1 MKEVL
6 PSAREYLT
14 DPDSNIKVASLLMME
29 LPSAG
34 GTPQYVHY
42 TDYPRDLV
50 FNNIPYLS
58 GKLKSVSAHRQ
69 DTKLTVGNI
78 TFTLSGVDS
87 DEVFRLVRDGVSF
100 IDRQVTIYQAIIKPD
115 GTILPVDSE
124 TNGPILFFSGKITAG
139 SIKEGQGEGN
149 SSASTSSIVWTC
161 ANEFYDFEQVN
172 GRLTDDATHRGLEII
187 DGKLVA
193 TNSAKKDEY
202 KEDLGFFHSN
212 KSVTILAKYQ
222 TQEKRYR
229 MKTKKRLFGLS
240 KSYSLE
246 EYYETVTKEIDIDF
260 NLTAKFIP
268 VVYGVQHIPGIPVFA
283 DTLKDDPNIVYVVYA
298 FAEGEIDGF
307 LDFAFGDTPMI
318 CYDDKDSEDRTCFGR
333 KRFAGDTMHR
343 LASGIPTTSPTVHGE
358 KYEYDDG
365 NGDITMWVY
374 HGKSDQEAS
383 KVLVDIAAK
392 EGFLLQSELEHKEGY
407 WDSRF
412 RLLDTAYAVVR
423 FTINENR
430 TDIPEVSATIQ
441 GKKVRVYNSDGTFDD
456 SKTSLNP
463 VWQLVDYMRS
473 PIYGAGIPL
482 SKIPIDF
489 TLRTAKLLDT
499 IDTSYES
506 DWLSYWR
513 YIGWT
518 NQSAENRQM
527 IQTNVILETSTSV
540 FKNIESMLEA
550 FSGALNNFAGEYRIT
565 TESYDSN
572 PRKLH
577 FTDTIGNLELQ
588 DVTARNKYNSVQ
600 ASIIDPGLG
609 WKTNSVSFFNSEFKR
624 GDRGLD
630 KRMNLSFAYIT
641 NYYCARSVAA
651 RELKRSRYAREL
663 KLTVPYYML
672 GIEVNDAIAFTYDR
686 YGWKDKYFLVKT
698 VSNTIGGKIELT
710 LIERDKS
717 VFINSE
723 QVEQDTST
731 PPTWETL
738 VTPPRSLEYVPYID
752 KPLNPDNVIGKNGD
766 LRWKPSTTSSIIY
779 YTVKISG
786 EVDPRIVTNN
796 GESLDSYIVMELKG
810 MAPDTY
816 TIEVRAVDMYGRRSS
831 PAVLVVDINA
841 AVNLNKVQNLTLL
854 NRAPNSLNEWIG
866 KDVLAKW
873 DRISEEVNNEIPDL
887 FYRFQV
893 LHPTNHETIYDGKTT
908 NGNRHIFTY
917 ADNRKEYGIREGT
930 PGVYRNLDVRVRAEG
945 INGESSVQ
953 WTYIDD

>member
-6 PSAREYLT
+6 PSAKEYLT
-14 DPDSNIKVASLLMME
+14 NPDSSIRVASLLMME

-69 DTKLTVGNI
+69 DTKLTVGNV
-78 TFTLSGVDS
+78 TFTLTGVDS
-87 DEVFRLVRDGVSF
+87 EEVFRLVKDGVSF
-100 IDRQVTIYQAIIKPD
+100 IDRQVTIHQAIIKPD

-124 TNGPILFFSGKITAG
+124 TNGPLLFFAGKITAG
-139 SIKEGQGEGN
+139 SIKEGKGEGN
-149 SSASTSSIVWTC
+149 SQSSTSSITWTC

-172 GRLTDDATHRGLEII
+172 GRLTDDATHRGLEVI
-187 DGKLVA
+187 DGELTA
-193 TNSAKKDEY
+193 TNAAKKEDY
-202 KEDLGFFHSN
+202 KDDLGFYHSN

-229 MKTKKRLFGLS
+229 MKSKKRLFGLS
-240 KSYSLE
+240 KSYSME

-268 VVYGVQHIPGIPVFA
+268 VVYGVQQIPGIPVFA
-283 DTLKDDPNIVYVVYA
+283 DALKDDPNMVYVVYA
-298 FAEGEIDGF
+298 FSEGEIDGF
-307 LDFAFGDTPMI
+307 LDFSFGDTPMI
-318 CYDDKDSEDRTCFGR
+318 CYDDKDSKDRTCFGR
-333 KRFAGDTMHR
+333 KKFAGDTMHR
-343 LASGIPTTSPTVHGE
+343 LASGIPTTSPTIHGE

-374 HGKSDQEAS
+374 HGKSDQTACE
-383 KVLVDIAAK
+383 VLVDLAK
-392 EGFLLQSELEHKEGY
+392 ENKFLLQDDMENPETY
-407 WDSRF
+407 WDDRF

-430 TDIPEVSATIQ
+430 TEIPEVSATLQ
-441 GKKVRVYNSDGTFDD
+441 GRKVRVYTQDGTFDD

-463 VWQLVDYMRS
+463 VWQLVDYLRS
-473 PIYGAGIPL
+473 PIFGAGVPMN
-482 SKIPIDF
+482 KIPIDF
-489 TLRTAKLLDT
+489 TLKTAKLMDI
-499 IDTSYES
+499 IDTSYGA
-506 DWLSYWR
+506 DWLTYWR
-513 YIGWT
+513 YIGWED
-518 NQSAENRQM
+518 QLPDNRSM

-540 FKNIESMLEA
+540 FKNIESILEA
-550 FSGALNNFAGEYRIT
+550 FTGALNNFAGEYRIT
-565 TESYDSN
+565 TEQYDPN
-572 PRKLH
+572 PTKID
-577 FTDTIGNLELQ
+577 FNDTIGNLELQ

-600 ASIIDPGLG
+600 ASIVDPSIG
-609 WKTNSVSFFNSEFKR
+609 WKTNSVSFFNSEFKKE
-624 GDRGLD
+624 DRGMD

-672 GIEVNDAIAFTYDR
+672 GIEVNDSIAFSYSR
-686 YGWKDKYFLVKT
+686 YGWVDKYFLVKT

-710 LIERDKS
+710 LIERDMS
-717 VFINSE
+717 VFVNSP
-723 QVEQDTST
+723 QVEQPTET
-731 PPTWETL
+731 PPTIETL
-738 VTPPRSLEYVPYID
+738 VTPPRNLEYVPYVD
-752 KPLNPDNVIGKNGD
+752 KPLDPNNSIGKNGD
-766 LRWKPSTTSSIIY
+766 LRWKPSTTASIMY
-779 YTVKISG
+779 YTVRTSG
-786 EVDPRIVTNN
+786 EINDSIVMNN
-796 GESLDSYIVMELKG
+796 GEGMDSYMYLELKG
-810 MAPDTY
+810 MSPGTY
-816 TIEVRAVDMYGRRSS
+816 TFEVRAVDMYGRRSS

-873 DRISEEVNNEIPDL
+873 DRISEELNNEIPDL

-893 LHPTNHETIYDGKTT
+893 LHPTNHQTIYDGKTT

-917 ADNRKEYGIREGT
+917 TDNRKEYGIREGS